1 MNNLEVMNLKRNNVK
16 SHKYVCRRKKRV
28 RLLTVDNLIS
38 TLVII
43 VGAAMIITNAP
54 KAWGNPVVVP
64 QDQFDLVQYDVTE
77 PNPEN
82 LLLVD
87 EGPTQTTDIFEE
99 EPLNMMEEV
108 IPTYRDLIIPDEN
121 SEEYQMML
129 KLVEAEVT
137 GDHRDYKKSV
147 TDEEVLLS
155 KVRVARVI
163 LNRWASPEWPN
174 TLKGVMKQKHQFTPF
189 SDGRYYDMRPTDL
202 TRKAIEMAFDSRVTT
217 EADSAYYFR
226 MGNGNW
232 RSSNC
237 IYRDAIGVGYYT
249 DC

>member
-64 QDQFDLVQYDVTE
+64 QDQFDLVKYDVTPQE
-77 PNPEN
+77 PEN
-82 LLLVD
+82 LILVD
-87 EGPTQTTDIFEE
+87 DVPETVAIFDE
-99 EPLNMMEEV
+99 EPLNIMEEV
-108 IPTYRDLIIPDEN
+108 IPTYRDLVIPDDN

-147 TDEEVLLS
+147 TDEEVLMS

-174 TLKGVMKQKHQFTPF
+174 TLVGVMKQKKQFTPF
-189 SDGRYYDMRPTDL
+189 SDGRYYKMVPTDL
-202 TRKAIEMAFDSRVTT
+202 TRRAIELAFDSTVVT

>member
-1 MNNLEVMNLKRNNVK
+1 MRNDLKVMNIKRSNVK
-16 SHKYVCRRKKRV
+16 THKYVDRRKNKNRI
-28 RLLTVDNLIS
+28 LTFNNLIS
-38 TLVII
+38 AVVVAI
-43 VGAAMIITNAP
+43 GAVMIISNAP
-54 KAWGNPVVVP
+54 KAWGNPVIVP
-64 QDQFDLVQYDVTE
+64 QDQFDLVKYDVTPQVPDTILVE
-77 PNPEN
+77 PEITET
-82 LLLVD
+82 LAM
-87 EGPTQTTDIFEE
+87 FEE
-99 EPLNMMEEV
+99 EPLNIMEEV
-108 IPTYRDLIIPDEN
+108 IPTYRDLVIPDEN

-147 TDEEVLLS
+147 TDEEVLMS

-232 RSSNC
+232 KSSNC

-249 DC
+249 HC